1 MTVRLQRVCGE
12 AVVKRIRLAIVLTLC
27 LLGSA
32 AAAAERFP
40 PPDFEGGYQMPATVW
55 PAASVDD
62 WQAAIALTLAL
73 SLAAVFLL
81 RTRSRRAMLL
91 LSLICLGYFGFIR
104 RGCICPIGALH
115 HVVLSISDSAYSIPL
130 ATALLFAL
138 PLVFALLFGR
148 VFCGG
153 VCPIGAVQDVV
164 LVKPLRIPHGIERA
178 LCMLPAMLLGAG
190 VLLTVAG
197 AGFLACE
204 LDPAVHLFR
213 LSGSLIAIVYLGSC
227 IGVSMFIGRPFCRF
241 GCPYGVLLNVCGRWS
256 WRRASITPND
266 CDSCSLCEDACP
278 FNAIEKPTPPD
289 VAEDMARTRGAA
301 LRTPLLIGVGLLV
314 GVLAWPLLVRLH
326 PAVTLAETV
335 AAEQR
340 VGAQDTTFATEAW
353 RLSGETWDS
362 LHARAVAAEK
372 IFRVGTPILGAW
384 CGLIVALHLLGA
396 GRAPR
401 EDRYRIN
408 HARCVACARCF
419 RACPRERTDKEVL

>member
-1 MTVRLQRVCGE
+1 LR
-12 AVVKRIRLAIVLTLC
+12 RILPATVLTLC
-27 LLGSA
+27 LLGFA
-32 AAAAERFP
+32 VAAAERFP
-40 PPDFEGGYQMPATVW
+40 PPDFDGGYEIPTVVW
-55 PAASVDD
+55 PGAAVDD
-62 WQAAIALTLAL
+62 WAAVAALTLAM

-104 RGCICPIGALH
+104 RGCICPIGAVN
-115 HVVLSISDSAYSIPL
+115 HVILSFSDLRYSIPL
-130 ATALLFAL
+130 ATAFLFAL
-138 PLVFALLFGR
+138 PLLFALLFGR

-153 VCPIGAVQDVV
+153 VCPIGAVQDAV
-164 LVKPLRIPHGIERA
+164 LVKNLRLPRGLERA
-178 LCMLPAMLLGAG
+178 LCMIPAILLGTA

-197 AGFLACE
+197 AGFLICE

-213 LSGSLIAIVYLGSC
+213 LSGTVL
-227 IGVSMFIGRPFCRF
+227 GVSFSVILIGCSLFLGRPFCRF
-241 GCPYGVLLNVCGRWS
+241 MCPYGVLLNVCGRWS
-256 WRRASITPND
+256 WRRTSITPND

-278 FNAIEKPTPPD
+278 VDAIEKPTPPD
-289 VAEDMARTRGAA
+289 VSENMARTRGAA
-301 LRTPLLIGVGLLV
+301 LRTPLLVGAGLLI

-326 PAVTLAETV
+326 PTVTLAETV
-335 AAEQR
+335 AVEQKLHL
-340 VGAQDTTFATEAW
+340 QDTTFASEAW
-353 RLSGETWDS
+353 RLSGESRES
-362 LHARAVAAEK
+362 LNARAIQAEGV
-372 IFRVGTPILGAW
+372 FRVGTPILGAW